1 MSEFTP
7 MMKQYLEVK
16 SNYND
21 CIIFY
26 RLGDFYEMFFDDA
39 KVVSKI
45 LDLALTKRDCGGG
58 KTAPMCGIPHH
69 VVKPYL
75 YKLVS
80 EGFKVVICEQVQD
93 PKLAKGIVKRE
104 VIKLVTPGTIDEFDE
119 LADNKNNYI
128 MSIYMDSTNLSITY
142 SDISTSEIFC
152 TSIFE
157 MNRDNLITIL
167 EEEVIRINPS
177 EVIINSNILK
187 SLEKSLIKLFKNL
200 RIIHTKVDIDLNFKS
215 LNDNNEDFYKE
226 NLDNKILLFSVDN
239 FYNYVCRF
247 NVKLNDFKKINV
259 YKLTDYLRID
269 ANSRINLELKK
280 NNFSNDINGSLLSV
294 INYTKTPMGFRLL
307 NKWLDQPLLE
317 IDKITARQ
325 DLVEILFSNSN
336 LRIELEEQLGSI
348 SDIERI
354 NSKISFGNCNA
365 RDLIHLK
372 NSLSAVPKIK
382 KIFLD
387 SNTKLVN
394 LASKIP
400 DTTHIFELIELSI
413 LDDVGIQL
421 KEGNL
426 IKVGYNEE
434 LDLIRNN
441 KILGKD
447 KLIKYEVEQ
456 RSITGIKNLRLVYNK
471 KTGYFFEVTKS
482 YQSLVPEYFE
492 LKQTL
497 TNANRYKTD
506 ELTNIEN
513 MIFGSESDI
522 IEKEYEIFISIR
534 NTIKMN
540 IRILQELSDIISIID
555 SLYSLSEVAFKY
567 DYCRPKINT
576 DGIIDIKNG
585 RHPVIESF
593 LNSSNEFIPNDSN
606 IGQENNLVQIITG
619 PNMSGKSTYIRQLA
633 LIVILAQIGSF
644 VPSDSANIS
653 IVDRIFTRIGAYDN
667 LYKGESTFMVE
678 MKEVNNILRHATKN
692 SLIILDEVG
701 RGTSTFDGLSL
712 AWAIIEYIIKNIHSK
727 TLFAT
732 HYHELI
738 DLEHTF
744 SCVKNKH
751 IQVIEDKEND
761 EIVFLRKILDG
772 GANKSYGIAV
782 AKLAGIPIDVINR
795 SKIILDSIEK
805 KEIEIEKDIS
815 DNINNER
822 LDISK
827 KIITNLNNI
836 NIEKISPME
845 AFVILNDLIN
855 ISKSDNN

>member
-80 EGFKVVICEQVQD
+80 EGFKVAICEQVQD

-325 DLVEILFSNSN
+325 DLVEILLSNSN

-382 KIFLD
+382 NIFLD

-593 LNSSNEFIPNDSN
+593 LNSSNEFIPNDLI
-606 IGQENNLVQIITG
+606 IGQKNNLVQIITG

-633 LIVILAQIGSF
+633 LIIILAQIGSF
-644 VPSDSANIS
+644 VPAESANIS
-653 IVDRIFTRIGAYDN
+653 IVDKIFTRIGASDN

-678 MKEVNNILRHATKN
+678 MKEVNNILRHATKD

-712 AWAIIEYIIKNIHSK
+712 AWAILEYIINKIHSK

-738 DLEHTF
+738 DLEHVF
-744 SCVKNKH
+744 NCVKNKH
-751 IQVIEDKEND
+751 IQVIEDNEND
-761 EIVFLRKILDG
+761 EIVFLRKIMDG

-782 AKLAGIPIDVINR
+782 AKLAGIPIEVINR
-795 SKIILDSIEK
+795 SKIILDSIER

-815 DNINNER
+815 KNTNIDNSINSN
-822 LDISK
+822 

-845 AFVILNDLIN
+845 AFAILNDLIN
-855 ISKSDNN
+855 ISKK

>member
-1 MSEFTP
+1 MSDFTP

-26 RLGDFYEMFFDDA
+26 RLGDFYEMFFEDA
-39 KVVSKI
+39 KIVSKI
-45 LDLALTKRDCGGG
+45 LDLALTKRDCGSG

-69 VVKPYL
+69 VVNQYL

-80 EGFKVVICEQVQD
+80 EGFKVAICEQVQD

-119 LADNKNNYI
+119 LATNKNNYI

-142 SDISTSEIFC
+142 SDISTNEIFC

-157 MNRDNLITIL
+157 MNRDNLITAL
-167 EEEVIRINPS
+167 EEEVIRTTPS

-187 SLEKSLIKLFKNL
+187 SLEKSVVKLLKNL
-200 RIIHTKVDIDLNFKS
+200 RIIYTKVDIDQDFKS
-215 LNDNNEDFYKE
+215 LRENNEEFYSS
-226 NLDNKILLFSVDN
+226 NLSNKILLFSIDN
-239 FYNYVCRF
+239 FYKYVCRF
-247 NVKLNDFKKINV
+247 NVKLNDFKKVNL
-259 YKLTDYLRID
+259 YKLSDYLRID

-317 IDKITARQ
+317 IEKIQRRQ
-325 DLVEILFSNSN
+325 SLVEDFVSNSN
-336 LRIELEEQLGSI
+336 LRNELEELLASI

-382 KIFLD
+382 RLFLD
-387 SNTKLVN
+387 SNTLFSN
-394 LASKIP
+394 IALNIP
-400 DTTHIFELIELSI
+400 DTEYIYNLINSAI
-413 LDDVGIQL
+413 LEDVGILL

-426 IKVGYNEE
+426 IKIGYDDE

-441 KILGKD
+441 KIVGKQ
-447 KLIKYEVEQ
+447 KLIKYEVDQ
-456 RSITGIKNLRLVYNK
+456 RNITGIKNLRLIFNK

-482 YQSLVPEYFE
+482 YQNLVPEYFE

-497 TNANRYKTD
+497 TNANRYKTN
-506 ELTNIEN
+506 ELLTIEN

-522 IEKEYEIFISIR
+522 IEKEYELFISIR

-540 IRILQELSDIISIID
+540 IKTLQKLSDIISFID
-555 SLYSLSEVAFKY
+555 SIFSLSIVAFKNN
-567 DYCRPKINT
+567 YCKPTLNSE
-576 DGIIDIKNG
+576 GIIDIKNG

-593 LNSSNEFIPNDSN
+593 LSSINEFIPNDTN
-606 IGQENNLVQIITG
+606 IGQSDNLIQIITG
-619 PNMSGKSTYIRQLA
+619 PNMSGKSTYIRQIA

-644 VPSDSANIS
+644 VPADSANIS
-653 IVDRIFTRIGAYDN
+653 IVDKIFTRIGASDN

-678 MKEVNNILRHATKN
+678 MKEVNNILRYATKN
-692 SLIILDEVG
+692 SLLILDEVG

-712 AWAIIEYIIKNIHSK
+712 AWAILEYITKNIKSK

-732 HYHELI
+732 HYYELI

-744 SCVKNKH
+744 ACIKNKH

-761 EIVFLRKILDG
+761 EIVFLRKIMDG

-782 AKLAGIPIDVINR
+782 AKLAGLPMEVINR
-795 SKIILDSIEK
+795 SKIILDSIEN
-805 KEIEIEKDIS
+805 KEIEIEKDIIDS
-815 DNINNER
+815 SNVIKTKVND
-822 LDISK
+822 
-827 KIITNLNNI
+827 KIITNLNSI

-845 AFVILNDLIN
+845 AFGILNDLIN
-855 ISKSDNN
+855 IAKSDNE

>member
-1 MSEFTP
+1 MSDFTP

-80 EGFKVVICEQVQD
+80 EGFKVAICEQVQD

-317 IDKITARQ
+317 IDKLTARQ
-325 DLVEILFSNSN
+325 DLVEILLSNSN

>member
-80 EGFKVVICEQVQD
+80 EGFKVAICEQVQD

-325 DLVEILFSNSN
+325 DLVEILLSNSN

-354 NSKISFGNCNA
+354 NSKISFGNCKA

-593 LNSSNEFIPNDSN
+593 LNSSNEFIPNDLI
-606 IGQENNLVQIITG
+606 IGQKNNLVQIITG

-633 LIVILAQIGSF
+633 LIIILAQIGSF
-644 VPSDSANIS
+644 VPAESANIS
-653 IVDRIFTRIGAYDN
+653 IVDKIFTRIGASDN

-678 MKEVNNILRHATKN
+678 MKEVNNILRHATKD

-712 AWAIIEYIIKNIHSK
+712 AWAILEYIINKIHSK

-738 DLEHTF
+738 DLEHVF
-744 SCVKNKH
+744 NCVKNKH
-751 IQVIEDKEND
+751 IQVIEDNEND
-761 EIVFLRKILDG
+761 EIVFLRKIMDG

-782 AKLAGIPIDVINR
+782 AKLAGIPIEVINR
-795 SKIILDSIEK
+795 SKIILDSIER

-815 DNINNER
+815 KNTNIDNSINSN
-822 LDISK
+822 

-845 AFVILNDLIN
+845 AFAILNDLIN
-855 ISKSDNN
+855 ISKK

>member
-80 EGFKVVICEQVQD
+80 EGFKVAICEQVQD

-325 DLVEILFSNSN
+325 DLVEILLSNSN

-712 AWAIIEYIIKNIHSK
+712 AWAIIEYIIHSK

>member
-80 EGFKVVICEQVQD
+80 EGFKVAICEQVQD

-325 DLVEILFSNSN
+325 DLVEILLSNSN

-522 IEKEYEIFISIR
+522 IEKEYEICISIR

-593 LNSSNEFIPNDSN
+593 LNSSNEFIPNDLI
-606 IGQENNLVQIITG
+606 IGQKNNLVQIITG

-633 LIVILAQIGSF
+633 LIIILAQIGSF
-644 VPSDSANIS
+644 VPAESANIS
-653 IVDRIFTRIGAYDN
+653 IVDKIFTRIGASDN

-678 MKEVNNILRHATKN
+678 MKEVNNILRHATKD

-712 AWAIIEYIIKNIHSK
+712 AWAILEYIINKIHSK

-738 DLEHTF
+738 DLEHVF
-744 SCVKNKH
+744 NCVKNKH
-751 IQVIEDKEND
+751 IQVIEDNEND
-761 EIVFLRKILDG
+761 EIVFLRKIMDG

-782 AKLAGIPIDVINR
+782 AKLAGIPIEVINR
-795 SKIILDSIEK
+795 SKIILDSIER

-815 DNINNER
+815 KNTNIDNSINSN
-822 LDISK
+822 

-845 AFVILNDLIN
+845 AFAILNDLIN
-855 ISKSDNN
+855 ISKK

>member
-26 RLGDFYEMFFDDA
+26 RLGDFYEMFFYDA

-80 EGFKVVICEQVQD
+80 EGFKVAICEQVQD

-325 DLVEILFSNSN
+325 DLVEILLSNSN

>member
-1 MSEFTP
+1 MSDFTP

-26 RLGDFYEMFFDDA
+26 RLGDFYEMFFEDA

-80 EGFKVVICEQVQD
+80 EGFKVAICEQVQD
-93 PKLAKGIVKRE
+93 PKIAKGIVKRE

-119 LADNKNNYI
+119 ISGNKNNYI

-157 MNRDNLITIL
+157 MNRDNLITVL

-187 SLEKSLIKLFKNL
+187 SLEKSINKLFKNL
-200 RIIHTKVDIDLNFKS
+200 RIMNTKVDIDLNFKS
-215 LNDNNEDFYKE
+215 LIDNNKEFYKD
-226 NLDNKILLFSVDN
+226 NLNNKILLFSVDN
-239 FYNYVCRF
+239 FYSYVCRF
-247 NVKLNDFKKINV
+247 NVKLNDFKNINI

-294 INYTKTPMGFRLL
+294 INFTKTPMGFRLL
-307 NKWLDQPLLE
+307 SKWLDQPLVE
-317 IDKITARQ
+317 IEKIKIRQ
-325 DLVEILFSNSN
+325 DLVETLIFNSQ
-336 LRIELEEQLGSI
+336 LRNDLEEELSNI

-372 NSLSAVPKIK
+372 NSLSAAPKIK
-382 KIFLD
+382 TLFLNGN
-387 SNTKLVN
+387 SLFSS
-394 LASKIP
+394 LALKIP
-400 DTTHIFELIELSI
+400 DTTYIYNLIDSSI
-413 LDDVGIQL
+413 QEDVGILL

-426 IKVGYNEE
+426 IKIGYDEE
-434 LDLIRNN
+434 LDKIRNS
-441 KILGKD
+441 KIQGKE

-456 RSITGIKNLRLVYNK
+456 KINTGIKNLRLIYNK

-540 IRILQELSDIISIID
+540 IKILQELSDIISFID
-555 SLYSLSEVAFKY
+555 SIFSLSVVAFKY
-567 DYCRPKINT
+567 NYCKPNINK
-576 DGIIDIKNG
+576 DGIIEITNG
-585 RHPVIESF
+585 RHPVIENF
-593 LNSSNEFIPNDSN
+593 LNSSNEFIPNDLI
-606 IGQENNLVQIITG
+606 IGQKNNLVQIITG

-633 LIVILAQIGSF
+633 LIIILAQIGSF
-644 VPSDSANIS
+644 VPAESANIS
-653 IVDRIFTRIGAYDN
+653 IVDKIFTRIGASDN

-678 MKEVNNILRHATKN
+678 MKEVNNILRHATKD

-712 AWAIIEYIIKNIHSK
+712 AWAILEYIINKIHSK

-738 DLEHTF
+738 DLEHVF
-744 SCVKNKH
+744 NCVKNKH
-751 IQVIEDKEND
+751 IQVIEDNEND
-761 EIVFLRKILDG
+761 EIVFMRKIMDG

-782 AKLAGIPIDVINR
+782 AKLAGIPIEVINR
-795 SKIILDSIEK
+795 SKIILDSIER

-815 DNINNER
+815 KNTNIDNSINSN
-822 LDISK
+822 

-845 AFVILNDLIN
+845 AFAILNDLIN
-855 ISKSDNN
+855 ISKNENN

>member
-80 EGFKVVICEQVQD
+80 EGFKVAICEQVQD

-325 DLVEILFSNSN
+325 DLVEILLSNSN

-513 MIFGSESDI
+513 IIFGSESDI

-593 LNSSNEFIPNDSN
+593 LNSSNEFIPNDLI
-606 IGQENNLVQIITG
+606 IGQKNNLVQIITG

-633 LIVILAQIGSF
+633 LIIILAQIGSF
-644 VPSDSANIS
+644 VPAESANIS
-653 IVDRIFTRIGAYDN
+653 IVDKIFTRIGASDN

-678 MKEVNNILRHATKN
+678 MKEVNNILRHATKD

-712 AWAIIEYIIKNIHSK
+712 AWAILEYIINKIHSK

-738 DLEHTF
+738 DLEHVF
-744 SCVKNKH
+744 NCVKNKH
-751 IQVIEDKEND
+751 IQVIEDNEND
-761 EIVFLRKILDG
+761 EIVFLRKIMDG

-782 AKLAGIPIDVINR
+782 AKLAGIPIEVINR
-795 SKIILDSIEK
+795 SKIILDSIER

-815 DNINNER
+815 KNTNIDNSINSN
-822 LDISK
+822 

-845 AFVILNDLIN
+845 AFAILNDLIN
-855 ISKSDNN
+855 ISKK

>member
-80 EGFKVVICEQVQD
+80 EGFKVAICEQVQD

-325 DLVEILFSNSN
+325 DLVEILLSNSN

-593 LNSSNEFIPNDSN
+593 LNSSNEFIPNDLI
-606 IGQENNLVQIITG
+606 IGQKNNLVQIITG

-633 LIVILAQIGSF
+633 LIIILAQIGSF
-644 VPSDSANIS
+644 VPAESANIS
-653 IVDRIFTRIGAYDN
+653 IVDKIFTRIGASDN

-678 MKEVNNILRHATKN
+678 MKEVNNILRHATKD

-712 AWAIIEYIIKNIHSK
+712 AWAILEYIINKIHSK

-738 DLEHTF
+738 DLEHVF
-744 SCVKNKH
+744 NCVKNKH
-751 IQVIEDKEND
+751 IQVIEDNEND
-761 EIVFLRKILDG
+761 EIVFLRKIMDG

-782 AKLAGIPIDVINR
+782 AKLAGIPIEVINR
-795 SKIILDSIEK
+795 SKIILDSIER

-815 DNINNER
+815 KNTNIDNSINSN
-822 LDISK
+822 

-845 AFVILNDLIN
+845 AFAILNDLIN
-855 ISKSDNN
+855 ISKK

>member
-80 EGFKVVICEQVQD
+80 EGFKVAICEQVQD

-167 EEEVIRINPS
+167 EEEVIRINHS

-325 DLVEILFSNSN
+325 DLVEILLSNSN

-456 RSITGIKNLRLVYNK
+456 RSIIGIKNLRLVYNK

-593 LNSSNEFIPNDSN
+593 LNSSNEFIPNDLI
-606 IGQENNLVQIITG
+606 IGQKNNLVQIITG

-633 LIVILAQIGSF
+633 LIIILAQIGSF
-644 VPSDSANIS
+644 VPAESANIS
-653 IVDRIFTRIGAYDN
+653 IVDKIFTRIGASDN

-678 MKEVNNILRHATKN
+678 MKEVNNILRHATKD

-712 AWAIIEYIIKNIHSK
+712 AWAILEYIINKIHSK

-738 DLEHTF
+738 DLEHVF
-744 SCVKNKH
+744 NCVKNKH
-751 IQVIEDKEND
+751 IQVIEDNEND
-761 EIVFLRKILDG
+761 EIVFLRKIMDG

-782 AKLAGIPIDVINR
+782 AKLAGIPIEVINR
-795 SKIILDSIEK
+795 SKIILDSIER

-815 DNINNER
+815 KNTNIDNSINSN
-822 LDISK
+822 

-845 AFVILNDLIN
+845 AFAILNDLIN
-855 ISKSDNN
+855 ISKK

>member
-1 MSEFTP
+1 M
-7 MMKQYLEVK
+7 
-16 SNYND
+16 
-21 CIIFY
+21 
-26 RLGDFYEMFFDDA
+26 
-39 KVVSKI
+39 
-45 LDLALTKRDCGGG
+45 
-58 KTAPMCGIPHH
+58 
-69 VVKPYL
+69 
-75 YKLVS
+75 
-80 EGFKVVICEQVQD
+80 
-93 PKLAKGIVKRE
+93 
-104 VIKLVTPGTIDEFDE
+104 
-119 LADNKNNYI
+119 
-128 MSIYMDSTNLSITY
+128 
-142 SDISTSEIFC
+142 
-152 TSIFE
+152 
-157 MNRDNLITIL
+157 
-167 EEEVIRINPS
+167 
-177 EVIINSNILK
+177 
-187 SLEKSLIKLFKNL
+187 
-200 RIIHTKVDIDLNFKS
+200 
-215 LNDNNEDFYKE
+215 
-226 NLDNKILLFSVDN
+226 
-239 FYNYVCRF
+239 
-247 NVKLNDFKKINV
+247 
-259 YKLTDYLRID
+259 
-269 ANSRINLELKK
+269 
-280 NNFSNDINGSLLSV
+280 
-294 INYTKTPMGFRLL
+294 
-307 NKWLDQPLLE
+307 
-317 IDKITARQ
+317 
-325 DLVEILFSNSN
+325 
-336 LRIELEEQLGSI
+336 
-348 SDIERI
+348 
-354 NSKISFGNCNA
+354 
-365 RDLIHLK
+365 
-372 NSLSAVPKIK
+372 
-382 KIFLD
+382 
-387 SNTKLVN
+387 
-394 LASKIP
+394 
-400 DTTHIFELIELSI
+400 
-413 LDDVGIQL
+413 
-421 KEGNL
+421 

>member
-80 EGFKVVICEQVQD
+80 EGFKVAICEQVQD

-325 DLVEILFSNSN
+325 DLVEILLSNSN

-456 RSITGIKNLRLVYNK
+456 RSIIGIKNLRLVYNK

-593 LNSSNEFIPNDSN
+593 LNSSNEFIPNDLI
-606 IGQENNLVQIITG
+606 IGQKNNLVQIITG

-633 LIVILAQIGSF
+633 LIIILAQIGSF
-644 VPSDSANIS
+644 VPAESANIS
-653 IVDRIFTRIGAYDN
+653 IVDKIFTRIGASDN

-678 MKEVNNILRHATKN
+678 MKEVNNILRHATKD

-712 AWAIIEYIIKNIHSK
+712 AWAILEYIINKIHSK

-738 DLEHTF
+738 DLEHVF
-744 SCVKNKH
+744 NCVKNKH
-751 IQVIEDKEND
+751 IQVIEDNEND
-761 EIVFLRKILDG
+761 EIVFLRKIMDG

-782 AKLAGIPIDVINR
+782 AKLAGIPIEVINR
-795 SKIILDSIEK
+795 SKIILDSIER

-815 DNINNER
+815 KNTNIDNSINSN
-822 LDISK
+822 

-845 AFVILNDLIN
+845 AFAILNDLIN
-855 ISKSDNN
+855 ISKK

>member
-39 KVVSKI
+39 KVVSKT

-80 EGFKVVICEQVQD
+80 EGFKVAICEQVQD

-325 DLVEILFSNSN
+325 DLVEILLSNSN

>member
-80 EGFKVVICEQVQD
+80 EGFKVAICEQVQD
-93 PKLAKGIVKRE
+93 LKLAKGIVKRE

-226 NLDNKILLFSVDN
+226 NLDNKVLLFSVDN

-325 DLVEILFSNSN
+325 DLVEILLSNSN

-593 LNSSNEFIPNDSN
+593 LNSSNEFIPNDLI
-606 IGQENNLVQIITG
+606 IGQKNNLVQIITG

-633 LIVILAQIGSF
+633 LIIILAQIGSF
-644 VPSDSANIS
+644 VPAESANIS
-653 IVDRIFTRIGAYDN
+653 IVDKIFTRIGASDN

-678 MKEVNNILRHATKN
+678 MKEVNNILRHATKD

-712 AWAIIEYIIKNIHSK
+712 AWAILEYIINKIHSK

-738 DLEHTF
+738 DLEHVF
-744 SCVKNKH
+744 NCVKN
-751 IQVIEDKEND
+751 IEDNEND
-761 EIVFLRKILDG
+761 EIVFLRKIMDG

-782 AKLAGIPIDVINR
+782 AKLAGIPIEVINR
-795 SKIILDSIEK
+795 SKIILDSIER

-815 DNINNER
+815 KNTNIDNSINSN
-822 LDISK
+822 

-845 AFVILNDLIN
+845 AFAILNDLIN
-855 ISKSDNN
+855 ISKK

>member
-80 EGFKVVICEQVQD
+80 EGFKVAICEQVQD

-325 DLVEILFSNSN
+325 DLVEILLSNSN

-782 AKLAGIPIDVINR
+782 AKLAGIPIEVINR
-795 SKIILDSIEK
+795 SKIILDSIER

-815 DNINNER
+815 KNTNIDNSINSN
-822 LDISK
+822 

-845 AFVILNDLIN
+845 AFAILNDLIN
-855 ISKSDNN
+855 ISKNENN

>member
-1 MSEFTP
+1 MSDFTP

-26 RLGDFYEMFFDDA
+26 RLGDFYEMFFEDA

-80 EGFKVVICEQVQD
+80 EGFKVAICEQVQD
-93 PKLAKGIVKRE
+93 PKIAKGIVKRE

-119 LADNKNNYI
+119 ISGNKNNYI
-128 MSIYMDSTNLSITY
+128 ISIYMDSTNLSITY

-157 MNRDNLITIL
+157 MNRDNLITVL

-187 SLEKSLIKLFKNL
+187 SLEKSINKLFKNL
-200 RIIHTKVDIDLNFKS
+200 RIMNTKVDIDLNFKS
-215 LNDNNEDFYKE
+215 LIDNNKEFYKD
-226 NLDNKILLFSVDN
+226 NLNNKILLFSVDN
-239 FYNYVCRF
+239 FYSYVCRF
-247 NVKLNDFKKINV
+247 NVKLNDFKNINI

-294 INYTKTPMGFRLL
+294 INFTKTPMGFRLL
-307 NKWLDQPLLE
+307 SKWLDQPLVE
-317 IDKITARQ
+317 IEKIKIRQ
-325 DLVEILFSNSN
+325 DLVETLIFNSQ
-336 LRIELEEQLGSI
+336 LRNDLEEELSNI

-372 NSLSAVPKIK
+372 NSLSAAPKIK
-382 KIFLD
+382 TLFLNGN
-387 SNTKLVN
+387 SLFSS
-394 LASKIP
+394 LALKIP
-400 DTTHIFELIELSI
+400 DTTYIYNLIDSSI
-413 LDDVGIQL
+413 QEDVGILL

-426 IKVGYNEE
+426 IKIGYDEE
-434 LDLIRNN
+434 LDKIRNS
-441 KILGKD
+441 KIQGKE

-456 RSITGIKNLRLVYNK
+456 KINTGIKNLRLVYNK

-593 LNSSNEFIPNDSN
+593 LNSSNEFIPNDLI
-606 IGQENNLVQIITG
+606 IGQKNNLVQIITG

-633 LIVILAQIGSF
+633 LIIILAQIGSF
-644 VPSDSANIS
+644 VPAESANIS
-653 IVDRIFTRIGAYDN
+653 IVDKIFTRIGASDN

-678 MKEVNNILRHATKN
+678 MKEVNNILRHATKD

-712 AWAIIEYIIKNIHSK
+712 AWAILEYIINKIHSK

-738 DLEHTF
+738 DLEHVF
-744 SCVKNKH
+744 NCVKNKH
-751 IQVIEDKEND
+751 IQVIEDNEND
-761 EIVFLRKILDG
+761 EIVFLRKIMDG

-782 AKLAGIPIDVINR
+782 AKLAGIPIEVINR
-795 SKIILDSIEK
+795 SKIILDSIER

-815 DNINNER
+815 KNTNIDNSINSN
-822 LDISK
+822 

-845 AFVILNDLIN
+845 AFAILNDLIN
-855 ISKSDNN
+855 ISKK

>member
-58 KTAPMCGIPHH
+58 KTAPMCGIPNH

-80 EGFKVVICEQVQD
+80 EGFKVAICEQVQD

-247 NVKLNDFKKINV
+247 NVKLNDFKKFNV

-307 NKWLDQPLLE
+307 NKWLDQPLLD

-325 DLVEILFSNSN
+325 DLVEILLSNSN

-593 LNSSNEFIPNDSN
+593 LNSSNEFIPNDLI
-606 IGQENNLVQIITG
+606 IGQKNNLVQIITG

-633 LIVILAQIGSF
+633 LIIILAQIGSF
-644 VPSDSANIS
+644 VPAESANIS
-653 IVDRIFTRIGAYDN
+653 IVDKIFTRIGASDN

-678 MKEVNNILRHATKN
+678 MKEVNNILRHATKD

-712 AWAIIEYIIKNIHSK
+712 AWAILEYIINKIHSK

-738 DLEHTF
+738 DLEHVF
-744 SCVKNKH
+744 NCVKNKH
-751 IQVIEDKEND
+751 IQVIEDNEND
-761 EIVFLRKILDG
+761 EIVFLRKIMDG

-782 AKLAGIPIDVINR
+782 AKLAGIPIEVINR
-795 SKIILDSIEK
+795 SKIILDSIER

-815 DNINNER
+815 KNTNIDNSINSN
-822 LDISK
+822 

-845 AFVILNDLIN
+845 AFAILNDLIN
-855 ISKSDNN
+855 ISKK

>member
-80 EGFKVVICEQVQD
+80 EGFKVAICEQVQD

-294 INYTKTPMGFRLL
+294 INYTNTPMGFRLL

-325 DLVEILFSNSN
+325 DLVEILLSNSN

-593 LNSSNEFIPNDSN
+593 LNSSNEFIPNDLI
-606 IGQENNLVQIITG
+606 IGQKNNLVQIITG

-633 LIVILAQIGSF
+633 LIIILAQIGSF
-644 VPSDSANIS
+644 VPAESANIS
-653 IVDRIFTRIGAYDN
+653 IVDKIFTRIGASDN

-678 MKEVNNILRHATKN
+678 MKEVNNILRHATKD

-712 AWAIIEYIIKNIHSK
+712 AWAILEYIINKIHSK

-738 DLEHTF
+738 DLEHVF
-744 SCVKNKH
+744 NCVKNKH
-751 IQVIEDKEND
+751 IQVIEDNEND
-761 EIVFLRKILDG
+761 EIVFLRKIMDG

-782 AKLAGIPIDVINR
+782 AKLAGIPIEVINR
-795 SKIILDSIEK
+795 SKIILDSIER

-815 DNINNER
+815 KNTNIDNSINSN
-822 LDISK
+822 

-845 AFVILNDLIN
+845 AFAILNDLIN
-855 ISKSDNN
+855 ISKK

>member
-80 EGFKVVICEQVQD
+80 EGFKVAICEQVQD

-152 TSIFE
+152 KSIFE

-325 DLVEILFSNSN
+325 DLVEILLSNSN

-593 LNSSNEFIPNDSN
+593 LNSSNEFIPNDLI
-606 IGQENNLVQIITG
+606 IGQKNNLVQIITG

-633 LIVILAQIGSF
+633 LIIILAQIGSF
-644 VPSDSANIS
+644 VPAESANIS
-653 IVDRIFTRIGAYDN
+653 IVDKIFTRIGASDN

-678 MKEVNNILRHATKN
+678 MKEVNNILRHATKD

-712 AWAIIEYIIKNIHSK
+712 AWAILEYIINKIHSK

-738 DLEHTF
+738 DLEHVF
-744 SCVKNKH
+744 NCVKNKH
-751 IQVIEDKEND
+751 IQVIEDNEND
-761 EIVFLRKILDG
+761 EIVFLRKIMDG

-782 AKLAGIPIDVINR
+782 AKLAGIPIEVINR
-795 SKIILDSIEK
+795 SKIILDSIER

-815 DNINNER
+815 KNTNIDNSINSN
-822 LDISK
+822 

-845 AFVILNDLIN
+845 AFAILNDLIN
-855 ISKSDNN
+855 ISKK

>member
-58 KTAPMCGIPHH
+58 KTAPMCGIPNH

-80 EGFKVVICEQVQD
+80 EGFKVAICEQVQD

-325 DLVEILFSNSN
+325 DLVEILLSNSN

-593 LNSSNEFIPNDSN
+593 LNSSNEFIPNDLI
-606 IGQENNLVQIITG
+606 IGQKNNLVQIITG

-633 LIVILAQIGSF
+633 LIIILAQIGSF
-644 VPSDSANIS
+644 VPAESANIS
-653 IVDRIFTRIGAYDN
+653 IVDKIFTRIGASDN

-678 MKEVNNILRHATKN
+678 MKEVNNILRHATKD

-712 AWAIIEYIIKNIHSK
+712 AWAILEYIINKIHSK

-738 DLEHTF
+738 DLEHVF
-744 SCVKNKH
+744 NCVKNKH
-751 IQVIEDKEND
+751 IQVIEDNEND
-761 EIVFLRKILDG
+761 EIVFLRKIMDG

-782 AKLAGIPIDVINR
+782 AKLAGIPIEVINR
-795 SKIILDSIEK
+795 SKIILDSIER

-815 DNINNER
+815 KNTNIDNSINSN
-822 LDISK
+822 

-845 AFVILNDLIN
+845 AFAILNDLIN
-855 ISKSDNN
+855 ISKK

>member
-1 MSEFTP
+1 MSDFTP

-26 RLGDFYEMFFDDA
+26 RLGDFYEMFFEDA
-39 KVVSKI
+39 KIVSKI
-45 LDLALTKRDCGGG
+45 LDLALTKRDCGSG

-69 VVKPYL
+69 VVNQYL

-80 EGFKVVICEQVQD
+80 EGFKVAICEQVQD

-119 LADNKNNYI
+119 LATNKNNYI

-142 SDISTSEIFC
+142 SDISTNEIFC

-157 MNRDNLITIL
+157 MNRDNLITAL
-167 EEEVIRINPS
+167 EEEVIRTTPS

-187 SLEKSLIKLFKNL
+187 SLEKSVVKLLKNL
-200 RIIHTKVDIDLNFKS
+200 RIIYTKVDIDQDFKS
-215 LNDNNEDFYKE
+215 LRENNEEFYSS
-226 NLDNKILLFSVDN
+226 NLSNKILLFSIDN
-239 FYNYVCRF
+239 FYKYVCRF
-247 NVKLNDFKKINV
+247 NVKLNDFKKVNL
-259 YKLTDYLRID
+259 YKLSDYLRID

-317 IDKITARQ
+317 IEKIQRRQ
-325 DLVEILFSNSN
+325 SLVEDFVSNSN
-336 LRIELEEQLGSI
+336 LRNELEELLASI

-382 KIFLD
+382 RLFLD
-387 SNTKLVN
+387 SNTLFSN
-394 LASKIP
+394 IALNIP
-400 DTTHIFELIELSI
+400 DTEYIYNLINSAI
-413 LDDVGIQL
+413 LEDVGILL

-426 IKVGYNEE
+426 IKIGYDDE

-441 KILGKD
+441 KIVGKQ
-447 KLIKYEVEQ
+447 KLIKYEVDQ
-456 RSITGIKNLRLVYNK
+456 RNITGIKNLRLIFNK

-482 YQSLVPEYFE
+482 YQNLVPEYFE

-497 TNANRYKTD
+497 TNANRYKTN
-506 ELTNIEN
+506 ELLTIEN

-522 IEKEYEIFISIR
+522 IEKEYELFISIR

-540 IRILQELSDIISIID
+540 IKTLQKLSDIISFID
-555 SLYSLSEVAFKY
+555 SIFSLSIVAFKNN
-567 DYCRPKINT
+567 YCKPTLNSE
-576 DGIIDIKNG
+576 GIIDIKNG

-593 LNSSNEFIPNDSN
+593 LSSINEFIPNDTN
-606 IGQENNLVQIITG
+606 IGQSDNLIQIITG
-619 PNMSGKSTYIRQLA
+619 PNMSGKSTYIRQIA

-644 VPSDSANIS
+644 VPADSANIS
-653 IVDRIFTRIGAYDN
+653 IVDKIFTRIGASDN

-678 MKEVNNILRHATKN
+678 MKEVNNILRYATKN
-692 SLIILDEVG
+692 SLLILDEVG

-712 AWAIIEYIIKNIHSK
+712 AWAILEYITKNIKSK

-744 SCVKNKH
+744 ACIKNKH

-761 EIVFLRKILDG
+761 EIVFLRKIMDG

-782 AKLAGIPIDVINR
+782 AKLAGLPMEVINR
-795 SKIILDSIEK
+795 SKIILDSIEN
-805 KEIEIEKDIS
+805 KEIEIEKDIIDS
-815 DNINNER
+815 SNVIKTKVND
-822 LDISK
+822 
-827 KIITNLNNI
+827 KIITNLNSI

-845 AFVILNDLIN
+845 AFGILNDLIN
-855 ISKSDNN
+855 IAKSDNE

>member
-1 MSEFTP
+1 
-7 MMKQYLEVK
+7 
-16 SNYND
+16 
-21 CIIFY
+21 
-26 RLGDFYEMFFDDA
+26 
-39 KVVSKI
+39 
-45 LDLALTKRDCGGG
+45 
-58 KTAPMCGIPHH
+58 
-69 VVKPYL
+69 
-75 YKLVS
+75 
-80 EGFKVVICEQVQD
+80 
-93 PKLAKGIVKRE
+93 
-104 VIKLVTPGTIDEFDE
+104 
-119 LADNKNNYI
+119 
-128 MSIYMDSTNLSITY
+128 
-142 SDISTSEIFC
+142 
-152 TSIFE
+152 
-157 MNRDNLITIL
+157 
-167 EEEVIRINPS
+167 
-177 EVIINSNILK
+177 
-187 SLEKSLIKLFKNL
+187 
-200 RIIHTKVDIDLNFKS
+200 
-215 LNDNNEDFYKE
+215 
-226 NLDNKILLFSVDN
+226 
-239 FYNYVCRF
+239 
-247 NVKLNDFKKINV
+247 
-259 YKLTDYLRID
+259 
-269 ANSRINLELKK
+269 
-280 NNFSNDINGSLLSV
+280 
-294 INYTKTPMGFRLL
+294 
-307 NKWLDQPLLE
+307 
-317 IDKITARQ
+317 
-325 DLVEILFSNSN
+325 
-336 LRIELEEQLGSI
+336 
-348 SDIERI
+348 
-354 NSKISFGNCNA
+354 
-365 RDLIHLK
+365 
-372 NSLSAVPKIK
+372 
-382 KIFLD
+382 
-387 SNTKLVN
+387 
-394 LASKIP
+394 
-400 DTTHIFELIELSI
+400 
-413 LDDVGIQL
+413 
-421 KEGNL
+421 
-426 IKVGYNEE
+426 
-434 LDLIRNN
+434 
-441 KILGKD
+441 
-447 KLIKYEVEQ
+447 
-456 RSITGIKNLRLVYNK
+456 
-471 KTGYFFEVTKS
+471 
-482 YQSLVPEYFE
+482 
-492 LKQTL
+492 
-497 TNANRYKTD
+497 
-506 ELTNIEN
+506 

>member
-1 MSEFTP
+1 MSDFTP

-26 RLGDFYEMFFDDA
+26 RLGDFYEMFFEDA

-80 EGFKVVICEQVQD
+80 EGFKVAICEQVQD
-93 PKLAKGIVKRE
+93 PKIAKGIVKRE

-119 LADNKNNYI
+119 ISGNKNNYI

-157 MNRDNLITIL
+157 MNRDNLITVL

-187 SLEKSLIKLFKNL
+187 SLEKSINKLFKNL
-200 RIIHTKVDIDLNFKS
+200 RIMNTKVDIDLNFKS
-215 LNDNNEDFYKE
+215 LIDNNKEFYKD
-226 NLDNKILLFSVDN
+226 NLNNKILLFSVDN
-239 FYNYVCRF
+239 FYSYVCRF
-247 NVKLNDFKKINV
+247 NVKLNDFKNINI

-294 INYTKTPMGFRLL
+294 INFTKTPMGFRLL
-307 NKWLDQPLLE
+307 SKWLDQPLVE
-317 IDKITARQ
+317 IEKIKIRQ
-325 DLVEILFSNSN
+325 DLVETLIFNSQ
-336 LRIELEEQLGSI
+336 LRNDLEEELSNI

-372 NSLSAVPKIK
+372 NSLSAAPKIK
-382 KIFLD
+382 TLFLNGN
-387 SNTKLVN
+387 SLFSS
-394 LASKIP
+394 LALKIP
-400 DTTHIFELIELSI
+400 DTTYIYNLIDSSI
-413 LDDVGIQL
+413 QEDVGILL

-426 IKVGYNEE
+426 IKIGYDEE
-434 LDLIRNN
+434 LDKIRNS
-441 KILGKD
+441 KIQGKE

-456 RSITGIKNLRLVYNK
+456 KLNTGIKNLRLIYNK

-513 MIFGSESDI
+513 MIFGSESVI

-540 IRILQELSDIISIID
+540 IKILQELSDIISFID
-555 SLYSLSEVAFKY
+555 SIFSLSVVAFKY
-567 DYCRPKINT
+567 NYCKPNINK
-576 DGIIDIKNG
+576 DGIIEITNG
-585 RHPVIESF
+585 RHPVIENF
-593 LNSSNEFIPNDSN
+593 LNSSNEFIPNDLI
-606 IGQENNLVQIITG
+606 IGQKNNLVQIITG

-633 LIVILAQIGSF
+633 LIIILAQIGSF
-644 VPSDSANIS
+644 VPAESANIS
-653 IVDRIFTRIGAYDN
+653 IVDKIFTRIGASDN

-678 MKEVNNILRHATKN
+678 MKEVNNILRHATKD

-712 AWAIIEYIIKNIHSK
+712 AWAILEYIINKIHSK

-738 DLEHTF
+738 DLEHVF
-744 SCVKNKH
+744 NCVKNKH
-751 IQVIEDKEND
+751 IQVIEDNEND
-761 EIVFLRKILDG
+761 EIVFLRKIMDG

-782 AKLAGIPIDVINR
+782 AKLAGIPIEVINR
-795 SKIILDSIEK
+795 SKIILDSIER

-815 DNINNER
+815 KNTNIDNSINSN
-822 LDISK
+822 

-845 AFVILNDLIN
+845 AFAILNDLIN
-855 ISKSDNN
+855 ISKNENN